1 MIIKWNFS
9 VRSNIVIDF
18 NKTIHRRGLDLQ
30 ADVGICSLK
39 SGALKNFPNFRG
51 KQLLESFLIKLQ
63 AFRLEACNFFQKR
76 LYGDLH
82 EDSNTGVFLWNLQNL
97 QEHLFVQN
105 NSSGCFSILILKIV
119 HVSCS
124 VFCNFH
130 NWMYKGPVLNFW
142 NWFWVKCL
150 YATKAFI

>member
-119 HVSCS
+119 YVLYS

-130 NWMYKGPVLNFW
+130 N
-142 NWFWVKCL
+142 
-150 YATKAFI
+150 